1 MYCRLGGLGVK
12 FRLLIVNW
20 SFPLFLPLQQS
31 IPPKIVVANWKMHGN
46 LQQNE
51 QLLKGYL
58 AALSALKHTQ
68 VVVCV
73 PYPYLAQA
81 QHLLGGTA
89 IAWGAQNMGKF
100 ERGAYTGEVSAEML
114 LDFGAQYVI
123 LGHSER
129 STAYCESDE
138 NIADKFM
145 AAKQHGL
152 TPVLCVGETLIEREA
167 GVMEMVV
174 AKQLD
179 TIIRKFGAGVF
190 AQTIISYEPIWAI
203 GTGLA
208 ASPEQAKA
216 MHAFIR
222 NKLLQSDASIENT
235 LKILYGGSVNPQNA
249 VQLFS
254 VNGIDGGLV
263 GKCSLQ
269 AQDFVKICQA
279 AEDVCKAVA
288 EQSLI

>member
-1 MYCRLGGLGVK
+1 
-12 FRLLIVNW
+12 
-20 SFPLFLPLQQS
+20 
-31 IPPKIVVANWKMHGN
+31 MHGN
-46 LQQNE
+46 LKQNE
-51 QLLKGYL
+51 LLLRGYIAELSQLT
-58 AALSALKHTQ
+58 HTQ

-81 QHLLGGTA
+81 QHMLGDTP
-89 IAWGAQNMGKF
+89 IAWGAQNMGKY
-100 ERGAYTGEVSAEML
+100 ERGAYTGEVGAEML
-114 LDFGAQYVI
+114 VDFGAQYVI
-123 LGHSER
+123 IGHSER

-145 AAKQHGL
+145 VAKNHGL
-152 TPVLCVGETLIEREA
+152 IPVLCVGETLIEREA

-174 AKQLD
+174 GKQLD
-179 TIIRKFGAGVF
+179 TIVRKFGAGIF
-190 AQTIISYEPIWAI
+190 ANTIISYEPIWAI

-222 NKLLQSDASIENT
+222 SKLLQSDASIDNT

-269 AQDFVKICQA
+269 AEEFVKICQA
-279 AEDVCKAVA
+279 AEDVCKVVA
-288 EQSLI
+288 

>member
-1 MYCRLGGLGVK
+1 
-12 FRLLIVNW
+12 
-20 SFPLFLPLQQS
+20 
-31 IPPKIVVANWKMHGN
+31 MHGN

-51 QLLKGYL
+51 TLLNAYFNDL
-58 AALSALKHTQ
+58 RSLSHTQ

-81 QHLLGGTA
+81 QQFLQHTN
-89 IAWGAQNMGKF
+89 IAWGAQNMAKF
-100 ERGAYTGEVSAEML
+100 DSGAFTGEVSAEML
-114 LDFGAQYVI
+114 KDFGAQYVI

-145 AAKQHGL
+145 LAIQHGL

-174 AKQLD
+174 GKQLD
-179 TIIRKFGAGVF
+179 AIVNKFGVKMFEHAIV
-190 AQTIISYEPIWAI
+190 SYEPIWAI

-208 ASPEQAKA
+208 ATPAQAES
-216 MHAFIR
+216 MHQFIR
-222 NKLLQSDASIENT
+222 QKLTQPTYQAEST
-235 LKILYGGSVNPQNA
+235 LKILYGGSVNAQNA

-263 GKCSLQ
+263 GKCSLH

-279 AEDVCKAVA
+279 AEQVC
-288 EQSLI
+288 ETLILKT

>member
-1 MYCRLGGLGVK
+1 L
-12 FRLLIVNW
+12 
-20 SFPLFLPLQQS
+20 SSHQQHPHAKTV
-31 IPPKIVVANWKMHGN
+31 IANWKMHGN
-46 LQQNE
+46 LKQNA
-51 QLLKGYL
+51 QLLHAYL
-58 AALSALKHTQ
+58 NSLSGLSHTQ
-68 VVVCV
+68 IVVCV

-81 QHLLGGTA
+81 QQLLQNSGV
-89 IAWGAQNMGKF
+89 AWGAQNMGKF
-100 ERGAYTGEVSAEML
+100 ASGAYTGEVSAEML

-145 AAKQHGL
+145 LAKQSGL
-152 TPVLCVGETLIEREA
+152 TPILCVGETLIEREA

-174 AKQLD
+174 GKQLD
-179 TIIRKFGAGVF
+179 TIIKKFGVKVF
-190 AQTIISYEPIWAI
+190 EHVIVSYEPIWAI

-208 ASPEQAKA
+208 ATPAQAET
-216 MHAFIR
+216 MHHFIR
-222 NKLLQSDASIENT
+222 QKLMQPSTQAETS

-263 GKCSLQ
+263 GKCSLN

-279 AEDVCKAVA
+279 AEQVCETLV
-288 EQSLI
+288 